1 MNRRKFIAATSV
13 SVGVAGC
20 LTGNGTDDG
29 NDGADSDDAGDAS
42 LDANDSADASHS
54 SDPGADGN
62 RNDSD
67 NESATDSESNDS
79 DGSDADEGND
89 TNETDGENE
98 DESVPSERTTSFE
111 SCTRATVSGSFADG
125 DVAFASTGF
134 YDDDG
139 LYGNTIVEDGVV
151 FGDDVA
157 APFSGTVVFEVG
169 AQAGVSEGSDEIVV
183 TVSDYGSVGTVITSL
198 TTEQTD
204 YAVGSPTTPNP
215 HAEDCL
221 SELESEAGGDGSDGG
236 SDDDG
241 GDDGSGDTDNESDD
255 GESGNSDNESNNTDS
270 DGGDGESDAGAEPSL
285 EVSIVGTNS
294 PVDAG
299 DSLEGTVRVENTG
312 GAAGTG
318 SVDLIVGR
326 DPTPVESRSV
336 SLEAGAQT
344 TLTMGYQTPPV
355 ASDQQFPVRVETA
368 DDSDQQTVRV
378 RGTQ

>member
-29 NDGADSDDAGDAS
+29 NDGTESDDTGDAS

-67 NESATDSESNDS
+67 DESATDSSSNESEGS
-79 DGSDADEGND
+79 DGDEGND
-89 TNETDGENE
+89 TDESDGEGETE

-134 YDDDG
+134 YDEDG

-151 FGDDVA
+151 FGDDVT

-236 SDDDG
+236 SDDTENES
-241 GDDGSGDTDNESDD
+241 GDDGNGDSDTDGD
-255 GESGNSDNESNNTDS
+255 GESGNSDGS
-270 DGGDGESDAGAEPSL
+270 DGESDAGAEPSL
-285 EVSIVGTNS
+285 EVSIVRTNS

-318 SVDLIVGR
+318 SVDLIVGN

-368 DDSDQQTVRV
+368 DDSDRQTVRV